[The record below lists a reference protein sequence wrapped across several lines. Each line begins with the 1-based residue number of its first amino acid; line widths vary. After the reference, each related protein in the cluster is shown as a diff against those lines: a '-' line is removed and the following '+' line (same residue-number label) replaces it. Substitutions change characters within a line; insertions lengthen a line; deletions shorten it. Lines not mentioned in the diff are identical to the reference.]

1 MRHEALSSACAR
13 TRHCCPLEENLG
25 TRLDTITASSY
36 LVCAV
41 YARGAMVEGASAESQ
56 KRSWLRHGPAD
67 LPDDGKPLAYG
78 TRLAHHLRTRH
89 FFGSVLVLVV
99 IAIVLVCCRVDLQ
112 WYWLIIYAG
121 DTLIFRSV

>member
-1 MRHEALSSACAR
+1 
-13 TRHCCPLEENLG
+13 
-25 TRLDTITASSY
+25 
-36 LVCAV
+36 
-41 YARGAMVEGASAESQ
+41 MVEGASTEPQ

-67 LPDDGKPLAYG
+67 LPDDGKPLPYG

-89 FFGSVLVLVV
+89 FFGSILVLVV

-121 DTLIFRSV
+121 DTPHLPPGVISRLLIAISLPLKQCCLQCIWYSLS